1 MIGTAAG
8 LHSRAMSEPQAAPD
22 APLAFDLTL
31 FPEPVL
37 RKKAE
42 PVTRFD
48 GELATFVEA
57 MFETMIHS
65 GGVGLAAPQVGVK
78 TRVLVVS
85 ESGKREDGFALINPT
100 ILERSGPTTLY
111 EEGCLSFP
119 GIYAEVPRPDRCKL
133 VAQDLAGNRFEREY
147 SGFVAR
153 IVQHEYDHL
162 EGVLLVDRMSPADKL
177 KNKVAL
183 QELVERFQR
192 AQAGAAPSGGLPRRR

>member
-1 MIGTAAG
+1 
-8 LHSRAMSEPQAAPD
+8 MSDSPVP

-31 FPEPVL
+31 FPAPVL
-37 RKKAE
+37 RKKAD

-48 GELATFVEA
+48 GELAAFVEA
-57 MFETMIHS
+57 MFTTMIAS
-65 GGVGLAAPQVGVK
+65 GGVGLAAPQVGHK

-85 ESGKREDGFALINPT
+85 ERGDRENGFALINPV
-100 ILERSGPTTLY
+100 ILERSGPTTSY

-119 GIYAEVPRPDRCKL
+119 GIYAEVQRPDRCK
-133 VAQDLAGNRFEREY
+133 VEAQDLAGNKSVMEF

-177 KNKVAL
+177 QNKVAL
-183 QELVERFQR
+183 QELVERFQA
-192 AQAGAAPSGGLPRRR
+192 AQAGQGQGTRSLPRRR

>member
-1 MIGTAAG
+1 
-8 LHSRAMSEPQAAPD
+8 MSDRPAPD
-22 APLAFDLTL
+22 SPAPAPLSFDLTL
-31 FPEPVL
+31 FPAPVL
-37 RKKAE
+37 RKKAD

-48 GELATFVEA
+48 GELAAFVEA
-57 MFETMIHS
+57 MFNTMIAS
-65 GGVGLAAPQVGVK
+65 GGVGLAAPQVGHK

-85 ESGKREDGFALINPT
+85 ERGDRENGFALINPV

-119 GIYAEVPRPDRCKL
+119 GIYAEVARPDRCK
-133 VAQDLAGNRFEREY
+133 VEAQDLAGNKSVHEY

-177 KNKVAL
+177 QNKVAL
-183 QELVERFQR
+183 QELVERFQA
-192 AQAGAAPSGGLPRRR
+192 AQSGAGKARSLPRRR